1 MSTAREHRYALALMV
16 GATLCWASAGVLVR
30 NMTLSD
36 GWEMTF
42 WRSFFMT
49 IAVAGWLSLQ
59 HRGSVWQKIR
69 AVGLPGLISAAML
82 TVMFISFILA
92 LSMTTVANVLV
103 VSSSSPFFSALLGWL
118 LLGERVPL
126 RTWIAMAVAIAGIVV
141 MFVQALSGEGWQG
154 MLLSLVIPVA
164 FGINIAVLRK
174 MHASVDMIPGI
185 LLAGVLSAA
194 VTLPIALPFEASAL
208 DLGLLAVMGAVQLG
222 LGCILMV
229 IASRH
234 LSAAEIGLT
243 SILETVFGT
252 LAVWV
257 LVGEQPSA
265 ATLVGG
271 AMVIGALAANQYVAF
286 RLRPQSLLEQTR

>member
-1 MSTAREHRYALALMV
+1 MSTAREHRNALALMV

-30 NMTLSD
+30 NMALKD

-49 IAVAGWLSLQ
+49 IAVGAWLSFQ

-82 TVMFISFILA
+82 TLMFISFILS

-103 VSSSSPFFSALLGWL
+103 VSSSAPFFSALLGWI
-118 LLGERVPL
+118 LLGERVPM
-126 RTWIAMAVAIAGIVV
+126 RTWLAMAVAIAGIVV

-164 FGINIAVLRK
+164 FGVNIAVLRK

-185 LLAGVLSAA
+185 LLAGALSAL
-194 VTLPIALPFEASAL
+194 VTLPVALPFEASAR
-208 DLGLLAVMGAVQLG
+208 DLGLLAIMGAVQLG

-252 LAVWV
+252 LSVWL
-257 LVGEQPSA
+257 LVGEQPSP

-271 AMVIGALAANQYVAF
+271 AMVIGALAANQYVALRF
-286 RLRPQSLLEQTR
+286 RPAAATAN

>member
-1 MSTAREHRYALALMV
+1 MSTAREHRYALVLMV

-30 NMTLSD
+30 NMTLKD

-49 IAVAGWLSLQ
+49 IAVGAWLSFQ

-82 TVMFISFILA
+82 TLMFISFILS

-103 VSSSSPFFSALLGWL
+103 VSSSAPFFSALLGWI
-118 LLGERVPL
+118 LLGERVPM
-126 RTWIAMAVAIAGIVV
+126 RTWLAMAVAIAGIVV

-164 FGINIAVLRK
+164 FGVNIAVLRK

-185 LLAGVLSAA
+185 LLAGALSALA
-194 VTLPIALPFEASAL
+194 TLPVALPFEAGAR
-208 DLGLLAVMGAVQLG
+208 DLGLLAIMGAVQLG

-252 LAVWV
+252 LSVWL
-257 LVGEQPSA
+257 LVGEQPSP

-271 AMVIGALAANQYVAF
+271 AMVIGALAANQYVALRF
-286 RLRPQSLLEQTR
+286 RPAAATAN

>member
-1 MSTAREHRYALALMV
+1 MSSPREHRAALGLMV

-30 NMTLSD
+30 NMALTD
-36 GWEMTF
+36 AWEITF
-42 WRSFFMT
+42 WRSFFMS

-59 HRGSVWQKIR
+59 HRGSAWLKIR
-69 AVGLPGLISAAML
+69 AVGLPGLISAALL
-82 TVMFISFILA
+82 TAMFISFILA

-103 VSSSSPFFSALLGWL
+103 VSSSAPFFSALFGWL
-118 LLGERVPL
+118 LLSERVPM
-126 RTWIAMAVAIAGIVV
+126 RTWVAMAVAISGILV
-141 MFVQALSGEGWQG
+141 MFLHALSGEGWQG

-185 LLAGVLSAA
+185 LLSGVLSAL
-194 VTLPIALPFEASAL
+194 VTLPIALPFEANAL

-252 LAVWV
+252 LSVWV
-257 LVGEQPSA
+257 LVGERPSP
-265 ATLVGG
+265 ATLFGG
-271 AMVIGALAANQYVAF
+271 AMVIGALAANQYAALRF
-286 RLRPQSLLEQTR
+286 RPQPA

>member
-1 MSTAREHRYALALMV
+1 
-16 GATLCWASAGVLVR
+16 
-30 NMTLSD
+30 
-36 GWEMTF
+36 
-42 WRSFFMT
+42 
-49 IAVAGWLSLQ
+49 
-59 HRGSVWQKIR
+59 
-69 AVGLPGLISAAML
+69 ML
-82 TVMFISFILA
+82 TVMFISFILS

-103 VSSSSPFFSALLGWL
+103 VSSSAPFFSALLGWI
-118 LLGERVPL
+118 LLGERVPM
-126 RTWIAMAVAIAGIVV
+126 RTWLAMAVAITGIVV

-164 FGINIAVLRK
+164 FGVNIAVLRK

-185 LLAGVLSAA
+185 LLAGALSAF
-194 VTLPIALPFEASAL
+194 VTLPVALPFEATAR
-208 DLGLLAVMGAVQLG
+208 DLGLLAIMGAVQLG

-252 LAVWV
+252 LSVWL
-257 LVGEQPSA
+257 LVGEQPSP

-271 AMVIGALAANQYVAF
+271 AMVIGALAANQYVALRF
-286 RLRPQSLLEQTR
+286 RPAAA